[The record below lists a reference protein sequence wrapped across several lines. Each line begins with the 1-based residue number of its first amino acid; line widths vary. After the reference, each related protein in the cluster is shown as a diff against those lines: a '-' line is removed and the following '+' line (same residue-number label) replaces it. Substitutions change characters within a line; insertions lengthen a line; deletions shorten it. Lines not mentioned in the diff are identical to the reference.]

1 MLRCFSTGDSAARA
15 DRVVSERNIL
25 GRLSLFLGLARRLP
39 HTRLAIGSPIEA
51 VKGPDRSRQL
61 ALAARALSHGGTI
74 MNPERTSAKNLV
86 RNKLNAPAVTRHREL
101 RAILREIASQPASG
115 IPWWAY
121 LPIHRRPGRDAIWRR
136 HTALSL

>member
-51 VKGPDRSRQL
+51 VKGSDGSRQL

-74 MNPERTSAKNLV
+74 MNPERRSAKNLV
-86 RNKLNAPAVTRHREL
+86 SNKMRRSGVTRRRGL
-101 RAILREIASQPASG
+101 RAIPR
-115 IPWWAY
+115 
-121 LPIHRRPGRDAIWRR
+121 
-136 HTALSL
+136 